1 VPSESELRDRFRS
14 GTLPRGEIDVDAV
27 IRRARARR
35 RPRVVLA
42 GAGSV
47 LAIAAIAVPAVLVT
61 SFPGAGADATSLTSA
76 GGAAA
81 DEPAPESATDG
92 AAGTQAYDS
101 VQREAAGTLNACGE
115 PVAEETPA
123 ESGLVISVA
132 PVDATATDRG
142 IPVTVTLT
150 NAGEERVTGTT
161 GARPTVTFA
170 GDGVVLWHTN
180 GPEDLVA
187 RVVDLAPG
195 QSMSYSTTF
204 EPVVCGPAD
213 DAAEGFRPD
222 LPAAGPGRYAL
233 SAAIDVAGEDGSTT
247 ELVTGPAT
255 VITLR

>member
-1 VPSESELRDRFRS
+1 MPSDSELRDRFRS
-14 GTLPRGEIDVDAV
+14 GTLPHGEIDVDAV

-35 RPRVVLA
+35 RPRVMLA

-47 LAIAAIAVPAVLVT
+47 LAIAAIAVPAVLVN
-61 SFPGAGADATSLTSA
+61 SIPGAGGGGAALTTVD
-76 GGAAA
+76 GAAA
-81 DEPAPESATDG
+81 DEPAPESAAGG
-92 AAGTQAYDS
+92 AADSQAYDA
-101 VQREAAGTLNACGE
+101 VQRKAAGTLNACGE
-115 PVAEETPA
+115 PAAEAVPA
-123 ESGLVISVA
+123 ESGLVVTVA
-132 PVDATATDRG
+132 PVDAAATDRG
-142 IPVTVTLT
+142 IPVIVTLT

-195 QSMSYSTTF
+195 QSMSYRTTF

-222 LPAAGPGRYAL
+222 LPGVGPGRYTL

-247 ELVTGPAT
+247 ELVTGPT
-255 VITLR
+255 TSITLR